1 MNWTVDLYR
10 NMLYGIVERMR
21 NESTEC
27 MFLSEL
33 GTPNWIQTKKVSLVC
48 VEEYSPFVRGKVGL
62 IVVEEYGESLET
74 GWRKNEVCG
83 RQRQMARS

>member
-1 MNWTVDLYR
+1 
-10 NMLYGIVERMR
+10 MR

-48 VEEYSPFVRGKVGL
+48 VEE
-62 IVVEEYGESLET
+62 
-74 GWRKNEVCG
+74 
-83 RQRQMARS
+83 